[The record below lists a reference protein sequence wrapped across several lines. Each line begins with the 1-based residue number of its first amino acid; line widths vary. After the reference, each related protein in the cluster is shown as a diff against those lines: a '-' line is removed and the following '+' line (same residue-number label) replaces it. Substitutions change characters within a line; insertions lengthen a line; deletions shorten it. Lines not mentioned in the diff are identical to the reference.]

1 MRKGVVFE
9 QVALMAVALVIVV
22 VGIGLV
28 MSFMG
33 VKTDIPGLFMDS
45 VNTILRGSY
54 IDPGSKPPVVSG
66 TYTSERVAKHVKTC
80 WDDTRSSKQDVP
92 CIILRG
98 DFSSVTNAGISASLS
113 ALDAVAAG
121 HTNITAS
128 FATTDL
134 VVVFYDFSDDI
145 IDIRS

>member
-1 MRKGVVFE
+1 MRKGIVIE
-9 QVALMAVALVIVV
+9 QIALMAVALVIVV

-28 MSFMG
+28 MNFMG
-33 VKTDIPGLFMDS
+33 VKTDIPAMFMDS

-54 IDPGSKPPVVSG
+54 IDPESKPTVVDG
-66 TYTSERVAKHVKTC
+66 TYTSERVAKHVKSC

-98 DFSSVTNAGISASLS
+98 DFSTVTNAGISSSLS
-113 ALDAVAAG
+113 ALDSVAEK

-134 VVVFYDFSDDI
+134 VIIHFDFSDDI
-145 IDIRS
+145 IDIKS

>member
-1 MRKGVVFE
+1 MRKGIVFE
-9 QVALMAVALVIVV
+9 QIALMAVALVIVV
-22 VGIGLV
+22 IGIGLV
-28 MSFMG
+28 MNFMG

-54 IDPGSKPPVVSG
+54 IDPGSKPTVVTG
-66 TYTSERVAKHVKTC
+66 TYTSERVAKHVKAC
-80 WDDTRSSKQDVP
+80 WDGTRSSKQDVP

-98 DFSSVTNAGISASLS
+98 DFSSVTNAGISTYLS

-121 HTNITAS
+121 HANITAS

-134 VVVFYDFSDDI
+134 VIVYYDYSDDI
-145 IDIRS
+145 IDIKS